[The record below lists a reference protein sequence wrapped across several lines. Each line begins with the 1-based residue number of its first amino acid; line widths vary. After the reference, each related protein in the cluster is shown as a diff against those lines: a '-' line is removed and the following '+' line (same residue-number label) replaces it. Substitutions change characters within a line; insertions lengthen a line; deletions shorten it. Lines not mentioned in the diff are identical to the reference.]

1 MRLKDFHETFKNDFQ
16 DREFALSYLQD
27 CLEEGGITLF
37 ISALKDI
44 IKVYQISSQNHNI
57 SFDKES
63 LFTQFLEHQNPTF
76 SEVYQVLKTLELD
89 LKLQLSPSTSTIA

>member
-37 ISALKDI
+37 ISALQDI
-44 IKVYQISSQNHNI
+44 VKVYLLTLQNH
-57 SFDKES
+57 DKS
-63 LFTQFLEHQNPTF
+63 LA
-76 SEVYQVLKTLELD
+76 K
-89 LKLQLSPSTSTIA
+89 K